1 MVLTKVKEKLTSDD
15 NLVKKKKKSIPHVR
29 AIFLTLCVQRS

>member
-15 NLVKKKKKSIPHVR
+15 NLVKKKKNLYH
-29 AIFLTLCVQRS
+29 TLEQFS